1 MDWYAQPQDGG
12 ARFGASRSMPPRQYV
27 ATTTPAEAV
36 PELLNRSPRSST
48 LPNHPPYHYPNHPLN
63 QRYRQLPEPGND
75 ARPYSDQHIPL
86 SGDAPGKRERANRAL
101 RKGIS
106 ASSAELDPPSSVRHR
121 NDDSR
126 QCDNIGGEQ
135 NELTEYLFGEGGLG
149 EGAWGSGG
157 DEYARGTGGGIGGVA
172 GGGAGGSGR
181 FDDAIRVDPGRGV
194 SNARHGMP
202 KSPSARR
209 AGDINQPAVNRR
221 QGWRRGSDGLSG
233 WAENPEDVPEPMP
246 MVRRHTTGMGGMA
259 VSHGER
265 GKGGEG
271 TGEAGQWRSGNQGE
285 RAERAHGMPLQ
296 RRSKTGPDSLRN
308 HTLVTAGNTAGNT
321 AAGASWGGAAGHGES
336 FGGFGGGFRSAGG
349 APESSSGGSVQS
361 GTSEGQTAGE
371 ARWGAEQ
378 QRVAG
383 GSGRLAG
390 GGGSGRLVGAGGG
403 NGGGREGAGGVAGMG
418 GPRGVR
424 AGSIGIMSPRLLR
437 FLVDED
443 SPVGPNPS
451 GGFDDGR
458 RRGGDGRKAKG
469 RGKDAGMGKAEAGGP
484 GGRGSRER
492 EREGGGQVGRR
503 QDNSRYQETGGG
515 VTARAAA
522 AAAAM
527 GGSSGEGGR
536 RSPRADAALY
546 FPKSRSVAVPKSPLS
561 AAPRVVPPPLTPQP
575 ALPPVSPARQ
585 RFPSSY
591 PPSNS
596 FSLRPSSGDSAGS
609 ASGETGKTGG
619 AGGAEVGGGVAGGA
633 GPFPAYPT
641 SSSFSFDEKFR
652 RPAALDLGQLSP
664 TNQLEPEDLVE
675 EDGQEVMVRLGDEE
689 EEEEEEEG
697 EVLARE
703 KYLLQGREQVGKVE
717 GAGGQGWEE
726 EIYYLD
732 EPDDGM
738 EYQKQQKQQQQ
749 QQQAPPRTKPK
760 PRALVTGSADLSGDN
775 GSTTLLDSLEP
786 LAGDPDEEE
795 DGEGDDKGKA
805 RGWQGGDGEAEGKQ
819 EEEEKRGG
827 GKGEG
832 KGGKGV
838 GRNAV
843 TPRAGG
849 GVGGGGGGVGGS
861 DHSTSAGGSKTPKEA
876 SQHRSKRAGS
886 GTWGGGLVAAV
897 EGFSRSLTAPK
908 GSFGSAAAAAGNA
921 SASSASNAVAAA
933 AAAAAAGTGGS
944 SGNSTAPAG
953 AAAAGGA
960 TAGAGAGASAA
971 GGGGEGG
978 GMKKVKG
985 LTTEKKSSSRTTSPK
1000 TLSPRTPRGD
1010 GQQQQQQQPGTGSTE
1025 GIFERGFTDIRKR
1038 FEVGQQIGQGRR
1050 GVVVY
1055 MCVERRTGRAY
1066 ACKAIDK
1073 ATLVE
1078 PRKVAAVRAEVDVMR
1093 KLLGWPHVVGIKDA
1107 LEDEKCVYIFM
1118 ELCSG
1123 GDLLDHINSSP
1134 FISEREAA
1142 IILRVLAETLRS
1154 CHNHGIMHRDLKPEN
1169 ILLAQPGCWWDLRLA
1184 DFGFSVHLKAG
1195 ERMTGYAGSPF
1206 YMAPEVLDSI
1216 YGHEADVW
1224 SLGVILYTMLSQK
1237 LPFWDDTDAG
1247 VYRQIKRAQVDMESG
1262 VWPAISDEGKD
1273 LVLGMLSADPHQRIT
1288 LDRLLGFWDDADAGV
1303 YRQIKRDKV
1312 DMESGVWPAI
1322 SDEGKDISVM
1332 VSGTAG
1338 LPNRSLRFAH
1348 PFLEAQKTTRRFPAP
1363 IPPRTC
1369 AQEASAC
1376 PYSASP
1382 HSGSPYGAISS
1393 ASPVPLRRYNSVT
1406 SPAPPP
1412 VSLPPAG
1419 SSPAP
1424 KSPLFRTPSLG
1435 APVRISAAR
1444 EQPSPPM
1451 FLPPTASETLPIAVP
1466 LYIPPNHPPA
1476 GPADRSFAPSCAYEP
1491 RAQQLDRAF
1500 VLDGGCAYEQRVP
1513 PRGPPGPLAR
1523 GNSGAASRRA
1533 APIPRHSSLPL
1544 AASAYPSGNYSS
1556 AVTNSPCPVLNN
1568 HQRHAK
1574 GPAGN
1579 LVTSRDSGGKYD
1591 QAGGWEKPFI
1601 HRSTSAPVPDDEAW
1615 EEERE
1620 YEEGEEEEEGEDWEE
1635 EMGENEMAAE
1645 GEGRRGE
1652 MSGAGGWGVSART
1665 GGAAG
1670 GETRGWRG
1678 EEPRR
1683 QLDRSYLTSAYDQ
1696 QQQQQQQQSHLA
1708 RHLSLEPHLTDNRS
1722 GQTRGDGERA
1732 EGREGRGANLLRQ
1745 ASDGQ
1750 CLARNGGYGRG
1761 ARRDAQDGQYRGDRQ
1776 QPDRQQPDRQQ
1787 PEQPDR
1793 RQLDRRHVDGM
1804 YVDRSEPDR
1813 ERLIELRLRRVER
1826 RRQQQWHHERQRKA
1840 AHRLMAERR
1849 QQWELWRQQ
1858 QQQGLGQ
1865 EEQGQKQGQQ
1875 GQGQGQEQQQEWFQK
1890 QQQQQVYEQQQPERD
1905 EYEREQPA
1913 TSPYQQATSPYQ
1925 QATSPYQQATSPYQ
1939 QATSPYQQATSPY
1952 QQATSPYQSLTHR
1965 TRLLPQHYQPC
1976 TDQANPTCTSSALP
1990 SNPTCTSSA
1999 LPSNPTCTSHL
2010 QRSASDG
2017 RAMTGQVA
2025 PDKDSP
2031 DQVVPAQVLG
2041 PNPMAPGQVVPQ
2053 LVPSRSLRQLRR
2065 VPPLDSKAQKQQ
2077 PDPHRQRADT
2087 QEQRACVAAPEP
2099 TQSSSHQ
2106 TLSQSPPPCSSPYL
2120 PPRSPPQSPPISPPY
2135 ASPCSPPLSP
2145 PASTGTAI
2153 CHSPS
2158 FVWPRGNGPDFG
2170 TGGRAALGGADKWV
2184 ACFVPQCWNRN

>member
-48 LPNHPPYHYPNHPLN
+48 LPNHPPYHYPNHPPN

-172 GGGAGGSGR
+172 DGGAGGSGR

-209 AGDINQPAVNRR
+209 AADINQPAVNRR

-246 MVRRHTTGMGGMA
+246 MVRRYTTGMGGMA

-349 APESSSGGSVQS
+349 APESSSAGSVRS
-361 GTSEGQTAGE
+361 GTSEGQTAWE

-641 SSSFSFDEKFR
+641 SSSFSFESNQASIQSPTSLHYAPFR

-689 EEEEEEEG
+689 EEEEEEG

-703 KYLLQGREQVGKVE
+703 NYLLQGREQVGKVE

-749 QQQAPPRTKPK
+749 QQAPPPTKPK
-760 PRALVTGSADLSGDN
+760 PRALVTGSADWSGDN

-795 DGEGDDKGKA
+795 DGEGYGGYDWGEMGEGEEEKESEEARRRGHRRTGSLGGGGRGGGEGEESGRGKSQRRQAFIQKLKGLASPRFRDDKGKA

-843 TPRAGG
+843 NPRAGG
-849 GVGGGGGGVGGS
+849 GGGGGGVGGS

-908 GSFGSAAAAAGNA
+908 GSFGSPAAAAAAAANA
-921 SASSASNAVAAA
+921 SASSASNAVAA

-953 AAAAGGA
+953 AAAGGGA
-960 TAGAGAGASAA
+960 AAGAGAGASAA

-985 LTTEKKSSSRTTSPK
+985 LTVSTSPRR
-1000 TLSPRTPRGD
+1000 LSISGTTTAAAHSYSPSSTFTDNSQKHSPASATTPTGVSAAAALSATAAATAAAASAASAAAGGGSSGSAPSVTPRGD

-1169 ILLAQPGCWWDLRLA
+1169 ILLALPGCWWDLRLA

-1247 VYRQIKRAQVDMESG
+1247 VYRQIKRAHVDMESG

-1288 LDRLLGFWDDADAGV
+1288 LDRLLAHPWMAANGC
-1303 YRQIKRDKV
+1303 
-1312 DMESGVWPAI
+1312 DMPPSPAHSTASSTDTSSLSGRRK
-1322 SDEGKDISVM
+1322 KDI
-1332 VSGTAG
+1332 
-1338 LPNRSLRFAH
+1338 
-1348 PFLEAQKTTRRFPAP
+1348 
-1363 IPPRTC
+1363 
-1369 AQEASAC
+1369 
-1376 PYSASP
+1376 
-1382 HSGSPYGAISS
+1382 
-1393 ASPVPLRRYNSVT
+1393 
-1406 SPAPPP
+1406 
-1412 VSLPPAG
+1412 
-1419 SSPAP
+1419 
-1424 KSPLFRTPSLG
+1424 
-1435 APVRISAAR
+1435 AR
-1444 EQPSPPM
+1444 
-1451 FLPPTASETLPIAVP
+1451 
-1466 LYIPPNHPPA
+1466 
-1476 GPADRSFAPSCAYEP
+1476 
-1491 RAQQLDRAF
+1491 
-1500 VLDGGCAYEQRVP
+1500 
-1513 PRGPPGPLAR
+1513 
-1523 GNSGAASRRA
+1523 
-1533 APIPRHSSLPL
+1533 
-1544 AASAYPSGNYSS
+1544 
-1556 AVTNSPCPVLNN
+1556 
-1568 HQRHAK
+1568 
-1574 GPAGN
+1574 
-1579 LVTSRDSGGKYD
+1579 
-1591 QAGGWEKPFI
+1591 
-1601 HRSTSAPVPDDEAW
+1601 
-1615 EEERE
+1615 
-1620 YEEGEEEEEGEDWEE
+1620 
-1635 EMGENEMAAE
+1635 
-1645 GEGRRGE
+1645 
-1652 MSGAGGWGVSART
+1652 
-1665 GGAAG
+1665 
-1670 GETRGWRG
+1670 
-1678 EEPRR
+1678 
-1683 QLDRSYLTSAYDQ
+1683 
-1696 QQQQQQQQSHLA
+1696 
-1708 RHLSLEPHLTDNRS
+1708 
-1722 GQTRGDGERA
+1722 
-1732 EGREGRGANLLRQ
+1732 
-1745 ASDGQ
+1745 
-1750 CLARNGGYGRG
+1750 
-1761 ARRDAQDGQYRGDRQ
+1761 
-1776 QPDRQQPDRQQ
+1776 
-1787 PEQPDR
+1787 
-1793 RQLDRRHVDGM
+1793 
-1804 YVDRSEPDR
+1804 
-1813 ERLIELRLRRVER
+1813 
-1826 RRQQQWHHERQRKA
+1826 
-1840 AHRLMAERR
+1840 
-1849 QQWELWRQQ
+1849 
-1858 QQQGLGQ
+1858 
-1865 EEQGQKQGQQ
+1865 
-1875 GQGQGQEQQQEWFQK
+1875 
-1890 QQQQQVYEQQQPERD
+1890 
-1905 EYEREQPA
+1905 
-1913 TSPYQQATSPYQ
+1913 
-1925 QATSPYQQATSPYQ
+1925 
-1939 QATSPYQQATSPY
+1939 
-1952 QQATSPYQSLTHR
+1952 
-1965 TRLLPQHYQPC
+1965 
-1976 TDQANPTCTSSALP
+1976 
-1990 SNPTCTSSA
+1990 
-1999 LPSNPTCTSHL
+1999 
-2010 QRSASDG
+2010 
-2017 RAMTGQVA
+2017 
-2025 PDKDSP
+2025 
-2031 DQVVPAQVLG
+2031 
-2041 PNPMAPGQVVPQ
+2041 
-2053 LVPSRSLRQLRR
+2053 
-2065 VPPLDSKAQKQQ
+2065 
-2077 PDPHRQRADT
+2077 
-2087 QEQRACVAAPEP
+2087 
-2099 TQSSSHQ
+2099 
-2106 TLSQSPPPCSSPYL
+2106 
-2120 PPRSPPQSPPISPPY
+2120 
-2135 ASPCSPPLSP
+2135 
-2145 PASTGTAI
+2145 STGTI
-2153 CHSPS
+2153 FSSLGMPFCR
-2158 FVWPRGNGPDFG
+2158 VYQGNDDDEDDDQSVSGL
-2170 TGGRAALGGADKWV
+2170 A
-2184 ACFVPQCWNRN
+2184 